1 VTGKH
6 GKPIDKKFRIHFE
19 ETWPIINGEKK
30 KPKKQKMTQELS
42 SRSIK
47 IAQLAFQSK
56 ATTWNTV
63 RREERS
69 SLTAK

>member
-6 GKPIDKKFRIHFE
+6 GKLIDKKFRIHFE

-30 KPKKQKMTQELS
+30 PKKQKMTQELS

-47 IAQLAFQSK
+47 IA
-56 ATTWNTV
+56 
-63 RREERS
+63 
-69 SLTAK
+69 

>member
-47 IAQLAFQSK
+47 IA
-56 ATTWNTV
+56 
-63 RREERS
+63 
-69 SLTAK
+69 